1 MGIVSD
7 NTRNADNNVT
17 SLRLTYFLINYITTG
32 SIHYG
37 LMSLNKSYLS
47 IYPVLESIQYMSGM
61 WERVCLHSYI
71 FLPMDLLSFPVPR
84 ATVVSQWCK

>member
-7 NTRNADNNVT
+7 NTRNADSNVT

-37 LMSLNKSYLS
+37 LMSLYKSYLS
-47 IYPVLESIQYMSGM
+47 IYTQCLSPYSICL
-61 WERVCLHSYI
+61 VCGNVCVCIHI
-71 FLPMDLLSFPVPR
+71 FSF
-84 ATVVSQWCK
+84 QWIFCLFQCPGQQ